1 MYAAAGILVSLHL
14 YAHCVRLG
22 TLRFSEC
29 TSLSMYFVWLC
40 TDYIRG
46 TSWRTCPLHWG
57 AVTECSLLKCVE
69 LCANRIFVVHCKTV
83 YSVCSL
89 HGGPVSVHAGI
100 CTLYG
105 CVLIAI
111 VVHCIYNVYIHL
123 YACICIATWWV
134 CTREYVPC
142 MAVCWLHLY
151 TLPLQRVHPQACICT
166 ATWWVCTREYVPC
179 MAVCWLQLYTLPLQR
194 VHPQACIC
202 IATRRSRHPGICT
215 LYGCVLIALTVHGD
229 TVCIC
234 STLRCSVYTPERVLF
249 TCVFT
254 QYVLRTVAHLPCFCL
269 VPTRVSTLHLFNVHA
284 SWYLTP

>member
-151 TLPLQRVHPQACICT
+151 TLPLQRVHPQACIC
-166 ATWWVCTREYVPC
+166 
-179 MAVCWLQLYTLPLQR
+179 
-194 VHPQACIC
+194 